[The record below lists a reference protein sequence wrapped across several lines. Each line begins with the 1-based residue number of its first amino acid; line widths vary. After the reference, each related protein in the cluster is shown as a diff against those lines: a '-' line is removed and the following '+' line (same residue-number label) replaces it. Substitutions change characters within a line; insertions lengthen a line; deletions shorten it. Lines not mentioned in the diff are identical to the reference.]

1 MAVGSVP
8 TESVQ
13 QPGREAGLA
22 GERGRV
28 GESFL
33 LCAGLVARSRR
44 TWARTVAESSS
55 RVVKRPRGTARA
67 AQGVSAVK
75 VAVWPAPSSS
85 ATLSR
90 AQGPAH
96 VPNRMTRP
104 AAVVADADAVPSS
117 RTSRWSAGAPWLR
130 RVSPGAWWRGTE
142 VSHRRRRSSSGSV
155 ANSGTPCS
163 RRQSGADMTAPLLAV
178 SADTDLCGGLSPTS
192 VASDCCP
199 GKGTLCL
206 SWNSPSRP
214 RPNALPLDPLT
225 ARRSAVCM
233 PRGSCSP
240 RGRGRTTTGR
250 CCCSRWGGRNWRR
263 FWRRT
268 RTTGS
273 RQESRSARF
282 VSGRR

>member
-22 GERGRV
+22 GEGGRV

-33 LCAGLVARSRR
+33 LCAGLGGE
-44 TWARTVAESSS
+44 ESEDVGAYG
-55 RVVKRPRGTARA
+55 RGVVEQGREAAAGDGPYGAGGERGEGGR
-67 AQGVSAVK
+67 
-75 VAVWPAPSSS
+75 PAPSSS

-192 VASDCCP
+192 VALACCP

-268 RTTGS
+268 GTTGS